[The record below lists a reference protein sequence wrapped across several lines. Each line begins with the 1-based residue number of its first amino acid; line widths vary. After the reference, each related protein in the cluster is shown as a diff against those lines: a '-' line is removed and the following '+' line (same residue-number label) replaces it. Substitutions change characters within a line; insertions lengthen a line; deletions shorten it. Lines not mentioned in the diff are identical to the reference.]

1 MTSTHAAERAG
12 DGRGRAVRAM
22 ARPPAGD
29 AGPDP
34 RAFGAALVAVFAVA
48 ALATVAQH
56 ASMAAM
62 GREPMAGGWMAS
74 AAWLQPCGRGAGRA
88 FAAFAGMWG
97 AMTVTMMLP
106 VLAPMLW
113 RYRQRIGPMATARSA
128 WLVVV
133 ASAGYFAVWMALGA
147 LVFPAGVALTA
158 AAARLPAL
166 ARVLPF
172 AAGAVVSVAGMLQF
186 SAWKARRLACCR
198 HAAGDAHRSSAVAGA
213 AWWHGVRGAMHCGAC
228 CGNLMAIA
236 LAAGMMDL
244 RVMAAVT
251 VAITAERLAPPGGRV
266 ERIAGCVAVGGGIA
280 MIARAAGLL

>member
-1 MTSTHAAERAG
+1 
-12 DGRGRAVRAM
+12 M
-22 ARPPAGD
+22 AQSATGG

-34 RAFGAALVAVFAVA
+34 RAFGAAFAAVFAVA
-48 ALATVAQH
+48 VTAALAQH

-62 GREPMAGGWMAS
+62 GSEPMAGGWMAS
-74 AAWLQPCGRGAGRA
+74 AAWQQPCGRGIVRA

-97 AMTVTMMLP
+97 AMIVAMMLP

-113 RYRQRIGPMATARSA
+113 RYRQSIGPMGAARSA

-133 ASAGYFAVWMALGA
+133 AGVGYFAVWMALGA
-147 LVFPAGVALTA
+147 LVFPAGAVLTA

-166 ARVLPF
+166 ARALPF

-198 HAAGDAHRSSAVAGA
+198 HTAGDAHRSPAVAGV
-213 AWWHGVRGAMHCGAC
+213 AWWHGVRAAMHCSAC
-228 CGNLMAIA
+228 CGNLMMIA

-244 RVMAAVT
+244 CVMAAVT
-251 VAITAERLAPPGGRV
+251 VGIAAERLAPPGGRV
-266 ERIAGCVAVGGGIA
+266 ARIVGCVAVGGGIA
-280 MIARAAGLL
+280 MIVRAAGLL